1 MIKTIRTARLSAGA
15 LLVMLLAMSLVPAPS
30 SAQTSSPAGIWD
42 ATVDVG
48 GVLIPFRFEIT
59 GSGTAFT
66 GSFLDG
72 DLKMTSTGGR
82 LEGTTLVLP
91 FDAYAATVEVTW
103 NGDTLAGKYDRGTR
117 GAPYPMNAKRAA
129 ATASS
134 AASVPSIDGLWTI
147 PTESSKGESAWR
159 FIVKQS
165 GGNVSA
171 AILRVDGDTGSVSGT
186 YKDGKFVL
194 GHFSGA
200 RPLLLEITPA
210 ADGSLNIVQNG
221 RTKMVA
227 VRESEARAKNMPEPT
242 DPSKHTRMKDPNARF
257 TFSFPDV
264 NGRTVTESDPKFKNK
279 VVMVNIGGSWCPNC
293 HDEAPFLGELYKKY
307 RAQGL
312 EIVLLSFEEA
322 AQQEKLTRLKAFI
335 KKYGIEFT
343 VLVPGEPGQLNEKVP
358 QAENLNAFPT
368 TFILGRD
375 GKVRGVHAGFA
386 SPAAGAFHEQ
396 TKKEISTEVE
406 HLLAERLTN

>member
-1 MIKTIRTARLSAGA
+1 MIKTIRTAHLIAGA
-15 LLVMLLAMSLVPAPS
+15 LLLAISLMPARA
-30 SAQTSSPAGIWD
+30 SAQSSSPAGVWD

-72 DLKMTSTGGR
+72 ELKMSSTGGR
-82 LEGTTLVLP
+82 LDGTTLVLP
-91 FDAYAATVEVTW
+91 FDAYAATVDVTW
-103 NGDTLAGKYDRGTR
+103 NGDTLTGKYDRGTR

-129 ATASS
+129 TTAAS

-165 GGNVSA
+165 GANVSA

-200 RPLLLEITPA
+200 RPLLLEVTPA

-221 RTKMVA
+221 KTTMTA
-227 VRESEARAKNMPEPT
+227 VRESVARARNMPEPT
-242 DPSKHTRMKDPNARF
+242 DPSKHTRMKDPTARF
-257 TFSFPDV
+257 TFSFPDL
-264 NGRTVTESDPKFKNK
+264 NGRIVTESDPKFKNK

-322 AQQEKLTRLKAFI
+322 AQLEKLTRLKAFI

-406 HLLAERLTN
+406 HLLAERMTN

>member
-1 MIKTIRTARLSAGA
+1 MAVDHPADQLGQRDRLPLRLAG
-15 LLVMLLAMSLVPAPS
+15 
-30 SAQTSSPAGIWD
+30 
-42 ATVDVG
+42 DVG
-48 GVLIPFRFEIT
+48 EPVHERHVGAVEE
-59 GSGTAFT
+59 
-66 GSFLDG
+66 
-72 DLKMTSTGGR
+72 TGGR
-82 LEGTTLVLP
+82 LDGTTLVLP
-91 FDAYAATVEVTW
+91 FDAYAATVDVTW
-103 NGDTLAGKYDRGTR
+103 NGDTLTGKYDRGTR

-129 ATASS
+129 TTAAS

-165 GGNVSA
+165 GANVSA
-171 AILRVDGDTGSVSGT
+171 AILPVDGDTGRVRGT

-200 RPLLLEITPA
+200 RPLVLEVTPA
-210 ADGSLNIVQNG
+210 AGGSLNIVQNG
-221 RTKMVA
+221 KTTMTA
-227 VRESEARAKNMPEPT
+227 VRESVARAQNMPEPT
-242 DPSKHTRMKDPNARF
+242 DPSKHTRMKDPTARF
-257 TFSFPDV
+257 TFSFPDL
-264 NGRTVTESDPKFKNK
+264 NGRIVRESDPKFKNK

>member
-1 MIKTIRTARLSAGA
+1 MIKTIRTAHLIAGA
-15 LLVMLLAMSLVPAPS
+15 WLLAISLVPAPAL
-30 SAQTSSPAGIWD
+30 AQASSPAGVWD

-59 GSGTAFT
+59 GSGTAFA

-82 LEGTTLVLP
+82 LEGTTLVFP
-91 FDAYAATVEVTW
+91 FDAYAATVEATW
-103 NGDTLAGKYDRGTR
+103 NGDTLTGKYDRGTR
-117 GAPYPMNAKRAA
+117 GAPYPFAA
-129 ATASS
+129 RKAVATAAPS
-134 AASVPSIDGLWTI
+134 ASVPSIDGLWTI

-165 GGNVSA
+165 GANVSA
-171 AILRVDGDTGSVSGT
+171 AILRVDGDTGSVSGSF
-186 YKDGKFVL
+186 KDGKFVL

-242 DPSKHTRMKDPNARF
+242 DPSRHTRMKDPNARF
-257 TFSFPDV
+257 TFSFPDI

-312 EIVLLSFEEA
+312 EIVLLSFEEV

>member
-1 MIKTIRTARLSAGA
+1 MIKITRTPHLIAGA
-15 LLVMLLAMSLVPAPS
+15 MLLAIWCIAAPA
-30 SAQTSSPAGIWD
+30 SAQTSSPVGVWD

-59 GSGTAFT
+59 GGGTSFT
-66 GSFLDG
+66 GSFFDG
-72 DLKMTSTGGR
+72 DLKMSSAGGR

-91 FDAYAATVEVTW
+91 FDAYGATVEATW
-103 NGDTLAGKYDRGTR
+103 NGDTLIGKYDRGTR
-117 GAPYPMNAKRAA
+117 GAPYPLTAKRAA
-129 ATASS
+129 ATTAS
-134 AASVPSIDGLWTI
+134 AASVPSIDGQWVI

-165 GGNVSA
+165 GANVSA
-171 AILRVDGDTGSVSGT
+171 AILRVDGDTGSVSGSF
-186 YKDGKFVL
+186 KDGKFVL
-194 GHFSGA
+194 SHFSGA
-200 RPLLLEITPA
+200 RPLLLEVTPEG
-210 ADGSLNIVQNG
+210 DGSLNIVQNG

-242 DPSKHTRMKDPNARF
+242 DPSKHTRMKDPTARF
-257 TFSFPDV
+257 TFSFPDL
-264 NGRTVTESDPKFKNK
+264 NGRIVTEADPKFKGK

-322 AQQEKLTRLKAFI
+322 AQFEKLTRLKAFI

-343 VLVPGEPGQLNEKVP
+343 VLVPGEPSQLNEKVP
-358 QAENLNAFPT
+358 QADNLNAFPT

-406 HLLAERLTN
+406 HLLAERMTN

>member
-1 MIKTIRTARLSAGA
+1 MIKTIRTAHLIAGA
-15 LLVMLLAMSLVPAPS
+15 LLLAISLMPARA
-30 SAQTSSPAGIWD
+30 SAQSSSPAGVWD

-72 DLKMTSTGGR
+72 ELKMSSTGGR
-82 LEGTTLVLP
+82 LDGTTLVLP
-91 FDAYAATVEVTW
+91 FDAYAATVDVTW
-103 NGDTLAGKYDRGTR
+103 NGDTLTGKYDRGTR

-129 ATASS
+129 TTAAS

-165 GGNVSA
+165 GANVSA
-171 AILRVDGDTGSVSGT
+171 AILRVDGDTGSVSGS

-200 RPLLLEITPA
+200 RPLLLEVTPA

-221 RTKMVA
+221 KTTMTA
-227 VRESEARAKNMPEPT
+227 VRESVARARNMPEPT
-242 DPSKHTRMKDPNARF
+242 DPSKHTRMKDPTARF
-257 TFSFPDV
+257 TFSFPDL
-264 NGRTVTESDPKFKNK
+264 NGRIVTESDPKFKNK

-322 AQQEKLTRLKAFI
+322 AQLEKLTRLKAFI

-406 HLLAERLTN
+406 HLLAERMTN

>member
-1 MIKTIRTARLSAGA
+1 MIKITRTPHLIAGA
-15 LLVMLLAMSLVPAPS
+15 MLLAISCITAPA
-30 SAQTSSPAGIWD
+30 SAQTSSPVGVWD

-59 GSGTAFT
+59 GSGTSFT
-66 GSFLDG
+66 GSFFDG
-72 DLKMTSTGGR
+72 DLKMSSTGGR

-91 FDAYAATVEVTW
+91 FDAYGATVEARW
-103 NGDTLAGKYDRGTR
+103 NGDTLSGKYDRGTR
-117 GAPYPMNAKRAA
+117 GAPYPLNAKRAA
-129 ATASS
+129 ATPAS

-165 GGNVSA
+165 GVNVSA
-171 AILRVDGDTGSVSGT
+171 AILRVDGDTGSVSGSF
-186 YKDGKFVL
+186 KDGKFVL
-194 GHFSGA
+194 SHFSGA
-200 RPLLLEITPA
+200 RPLLLEVTPT
-210 ADGSLNIVQNG
+210 ADGSLTIVQNG

-242 DPSKHTRMKDPNARF
+242 DPSKHTRMKDPTARF

-264 NGRTVTESDPKFKNK
+264 NGRIVTEADPKFKGK

-322 AQQEKLTRLKAFI
+322 AQFEKLTRLKAFI
-335 KKYGIEFT
+335 KKYGIEYT
-343 VLVPGEPGQLNEKVP
+343 VLVPGEPSQLNEKVP
-358 QAENLNAFPT
+358 QADNLNAFPT

-406 HLLAERLTN
+406 HLLAERMTN

>member
-1 MIKTIRTARLSAGA
+1 MIKITRTPHLIAGA
-15 LLVMLLAMSLVPAPS
+15 LLLAISWIAVPAA
-30 SAQTSSPAGIWD
+30 AQTSSPAGVWD

-59 GSGTAFT
+59 GSGTSFA

-91 FDAYAATVEVTW
+91 FDAYAAAVEVVW
-103 NGDTLAGKYDRGTR
+103 SGDTLTGKYDRGTR
-117 GAPYPMNAKRAA
+117 GAPYPMNAKRAVTT
-129 ATASS
+129 TAS

-147 PTESSKGESAWR
+147 PTESPKGESAWR
-159 FIVKQS
+159 LIVKQS
-165 GGNVSA
+165 GANVSA
-171 AILRVDGDTGSVSGT
+171 AILRVDGDTGSVSGS

-200 RPLLLEITPA
+200 RPLLLEVTLA
-210 ADGSLNIVQNG
+210 SDGSLNILQNG

-227 VRESEARAKNMPEPT
+227 VREGEARARNMPEPT
-242 DPSKHTRMKDPNARF
+242 DPSKHTRMKDPTARF
-257 TFSFPDV
+257 TFSFPDI

-312 EIVLLSFEEA
+312 EIVLLSFEEV

-396 TKKEISTEVE
+396 TKKEISEEVE
-406 HLLAERLTN
+406 HLLAERMTN

>member
-1 MIKTIRTARLSAGA
+1 MIKTIRTAHLIAGV
-15 LLVMLLAMSLVPAPS
+15 LLLAISLMPAPA
-30 SAQTSSPAGIWD
+30 SAQASSPAGVWD

-48 GVLIPFRFEIT
+48 GVLIPFRFEIV

-129 ATASS
+129 ATAAS
-134 AASVPSIDGLWTI
+134 AVSVPSIDGLWTI

>member
-1 MIKTIRTARLSAGA
+1 MIKTIRTAHLIAGA
-15 LLVMLLAMSLVPAPS
+15 LLLATSLMPARA
-30 SAQTSSPAGIWD
+30 SAQASSPAGVWD

-72 DLKMTSTGGR
+72 ELKMSSSGGR
-82 LEGTTLVLP
+82 LDGTTLVLP
-91 FDAYAATVEVTW
+91 FDAYAATVEVAW
-103 NGDTLAGKYDRGTR
+103 SGDTLTGKYDRGTR
-117 GAPYPMNAKRAA
+117 GAPYPMNAKRA
-129 ATASS
+129 TASAAS
-134 AASVPSIDGLWTI
+134 VASVPSIDGLWTI

-165 GGNVSA
+165 GANVSA
-171 AILRVDGDTGSVSGT
+171 AILRVDGDTGSVSGS

-194 GHFSGA
+194 SHFSGA
-200 RPLLLEITPA
+200 RPLLLEVTPA

-221 RTKMVA
+221 KTTMTA
-227 VRESEARAKNMPEPT
+227 VRESVARARNMPEPT
-242 DPSKHTRMKDPNARF
+242 DPSKHTRMKDPTARF
-257 TFSFPDV
+257 TFSFPDL
-264 NGRTVTESDPKFKNK
+264 NGRIVTESDPKFKNK

-307 RAQGL
+307 RSQGL
-312 EIVLLSFEEA
+312 EIVLLSFEEV

-406 HLLAERLTN
+406 HLLAERMTN